1 MITYRFHSTPT
12 FFFLFY
18 HTKGNVFAK
27 TSKSYYHYERK
38 RGLLMLFIEYPPCS
52 TCKKAK
58 KYLTDHHIAF
68 EARHIVENNPSYK
81 ELALWHK
88 QSQLPLKK
96 FFNPSGKLYK
106 EMQLK
111 DKLKDMSEE
120 EQLQLLASN
129 GMLVKRPLLIHEN
142 TVLVGFKEEDYQSLC
157 Q

>member
-1 MITYRFHSTPT
+1 
-12 FFFLFY
+12 
-18 HTKGNVFAK
+18 
-27 TSKSYYHYERK
+27 
-38 RGLLMLFIEYPPCS
+38 MLFIEYPPCS

-96 FFNPSGKLYK
+96 FFNTSGKLYK

-111 DKLKDMSEE
+111 DKLKDMSVE